1 MNITEATAIDELARR
16 GFTDWFRVV
25 EGNLRVLTTGKLLKP
40 EDLVIREVY
49 RFEGISDPDDM
60 AIVYAIESTTGIR
73 GTLIDAFDLYA
84 DPAAA
89 ARVVEGQEPAVMK
102 VGRRVL
108 DASEGE
114 RLDGPIGGRD
124 HAVDHLRP
132 VEAFGLQ
139 TVHQIVRVVRRHVAR
154 RALRLPEEKGLPA

>member
-60 AIVYAIESTTGIR
+60 AIVYAIESTAGIR
-73 GTLIDAFDLYA
+73 GTLIDAFGVYA
-84 DPAAA
+84 DPAMAA
-89 ARVVEGQEPAVMK
+89 VLADVPIKARAGTPPGLSSPAASTGCR
-102 VGRRVL
+102 GR
-108 DASEGE
+108 G
-114 RLDGPIGGRD
+114 
-124 HAVDHLRP
+124 
-132 VEAFGLQ
+132 
-139 TVHQIVRVVRRHVAR
+139 
-154 RALRLPEEKGLPA
+154 